1 MRIAHRSRLR
11 VEGADLRDL
20 ALLHA
25 EWALG
30 ADRFAALREDRLAA
44 GMPAKLQ
51 PDDIAGVFLKI
62 AIPEPGAILRTSV
75 IRLAEDA
82 GGVRVE
88 HMVVRDG
95 GSYRLNPS
103 ADAPEVVLRLL
114 ADERTGA
121 SELGGPTPVRVTE
134 DEVARLVAHV
144 CSTTRREPMVLISVD
159 NATRSPIVA
168 GSELA
173 RRLAGMCTV
182 YLLDAV
188 RTSHRLREELLSA
201 GFSDKFGCYNG
212 GVRILWPGIVP
223 GDDPYGHTLL
233 LPVRLNGIPER
244 ARTEQVAGTFCE
256 MISEDEDPRAWMRE
270 PEASPPPP
278 ARSPTPS
285 PPPARAP
292 ARPHGK
298 APVAKVTTP
307 KRVELDAG
315 PSASSTS
322 PAVEAPVEA
331 SAPAEAPAVE
341 LRLVE
346 PAAAPTPAT
355 IAEAPPESD
364 VAPATQVAAAHA
376 EPIAAEPRADAPRV
390 PQASEPPRPAGKP
403 NTWTSLAGDV
413 TAALELA
420 AELEGDLDATRNE
433 LVAARQALRRAE
445 QQRDELAEG
454 ATQLEDVSDAV
465 ELAKALFADK
475 LVILDSA
482 HASSH
487 DSVYRDADKVF
498 RVLVVLAMFGQ
509 HDGTFAEIL
518 VKALGHAAEWK
529 PKDSPST
536 IAKFGAQ
543 RTWTSS
549 DGLRKLYSRHVTLGG
564 SVNPQR
570 CLQIYYD
577 VLSDGRVEIAWVGEH
592 RPTVG
597 KDT

>member
-11 VEGADLRDL
+11 VEGGDLRDL

-30 ADRFAALREDRLAA
+30 VERFAELRDVRIAA

-75 IRLAEDA
+75 VRLADE
-82 GGVRVE
+82 GGAIRVE

-103 ADAPEVVLRLL
+103 AEAPEVVLRLL
-114 ADERTGA
+114 ADERTESA
-121 SELGGPTPVRVTE
+121 ELGGPAPVRVTE
-134 DEVARLVAHV
+134 DEVARLVAHA
-144 CSTTRREPMVLISVD
+144 CSPARHEPIVLISVD
-159 NATRSPIVA
+159 NASRGPIIDGV
-168 GSELA
+168 ELA

-188 RTSHRLREELLSA
+188 RTSHRLREELLDA
-201 GFSDKFGCYNG
+201 GFSEKFGCYNG

-233 LPVRLNGIPER
+233 LPVRLNGLPER
-244 ARTEQVAGTFCE
+244 SRTEQVAGTFCE
-256 MISEDEDPRAWMRE
+256 MMTEDEDPRAWMRE
-270 PEASPPPP
+270 PEQ
-278 ARSPTPS
+278 
-285 PPPARAP
+285 
-292 ARPHGK
+292 
-298 APVAKVTTP
+298 
-307 KRVELDAG
+307 
-315 PSASSTS
+315 
-322 PAVEAPVEA
+322 
-331 SAPAEAPAVE
+331 
-341 LRLVE
+341 
-346 PAAAPTPAT
+346 AAPTPAR
-355 IAEAPPESD
+355 PPRAASPPPSRP
-364 VAPATQVAAAHA
+364 APARPPTKAPVARVTAPKRVDQVEAAAA
-376 EPIAAEPRADAPRV
+376 ESTPTPIAAHEQAPEPASAEASPVELRIVEPAPTPEPEVAVVEAHAADELTAEPTVANEPVAPPQPAEERRAPS
-390 PQASEPPRPAGKP
+390 PK
-403 NTWTSLAGDV
+403 NTWTTLAGDI

-420 AELEGDLDATRNE
+420 AELERDLEATRNE
-433 LVAARQALRRAE
+433 LVAAKQALRRAE

-465 ELAKALFADK
+465 ELAKSLFADK
-475 LVILDSA
+475 LVILHSA
-482 HASSH
+482 HASAL

-498 RVLVVLAMFGQ
+498 RVLVVLAMFGH
-509 HDGTFAEIL
+509 HDGTFAETLI
-518 VKALGHAAEWK
+518 KALGHSAEWK

-536 IAKFGAQ
+536 IAKFGTQ

-549 DGLRKLYSRHVTLGG
+549 DGQRKLYARHVTLGG